1 MSPLSRRELLRR
13 GALATAGA
21 AIGARGL
28 HAWAQ
33 RDDDLAFFII
43 SDTHM
48 LADATMPSRVDAE
61 RFAMNER
68 LIDLLNTLP
77 GQPLPSSLGGGVV
90 QRPRVVLHLGDIA
103 DSGDKRDATHDA
115 MTRTEFVAHASL
127 YGVTGT
133 DGRLRYPLYEIH
145 GNHDTPRGRNVTID
159 GLLARHAKRSG
170 LTRRSANG
178 LHYSWD
184 WNGIHFIALGIVVGD
199 NADGRPI
206 SRYGAWDSLLFL
218 IDDLRLSVGTSGRPV
233 VIVHHVDLQR
243 YAQPFDTE
251 PTGGS
256 RAICCEGM
264 ARIAWHSADCPHH
277 ADGISSNEWSAGD
290 VHAYHRA
297 LEGYRVVAI
306 FHGHLHA
313 RRTDVWTGTA
323 VAPLGSAP
331 GIPVFGV
338 KNAGAG
344 GDNRAFFYCRI
355 EDDALVVREYQSIGE
370 RGWDRAHADV
380 HWNPEMWR
388 VPLHA
393 KEPTV

>member
-115 MTRTEFVAHASL
+115 ITRTEFVAHASL

-133 DGRLRYPLYEIH
+133 DRKSTRL
-145 GNHDTPRGRNVTID
+145 N
-159 GLLARHAKRSG
+159 
-170 LTRRSANG
+170 
-178 LHYSWD
+178 
-184 WNGIHFIALGIVVGD
+184 
-199 NADGRPI
+199 
-206 SRYGAWDSLLFL
+206 
-218 IDDLRLSVGTSGRPV
+218 
-233 VIVHHVDLQR
+233 
-243 YAQPFDTE
+243 
-251 PTGGS
+251 
-256 RAICCEGM
+256 
-264 ARIAWHSADCPHH
+264 
-277 ADGISSNEWSAGD
+277 SS
-290 VHAYHRA
+290 H
-297 LEGYRVVAI
+297 
-306 FHGHLHA
+306 
-313 RRTDVWTGTA
+313 T
-323 VAPLGSAP
+323 
-331 GIPVFGV
+331 
-338 KNAGAG
+338 
-344 GDNRAFFYCRI
+344 
-355 EDDALVVREYQSIGE
+355 
-370 RGWDRAHADV
+370 
-380 HWNPEMWR
+380 
-388 VPLHA
+388 
-393 KEPTV
+393 